1 MLLSRRSSIKFTE
14 DQANFIGHMC
24 YAASKLWNVC
34 NYERYHYKELGLEQY
49 PDWYYQ
55 KKVHKNELWYKQLP
69 AQTAQEVCKQ
79 LDKAWKSFYALK
91 KSGDIQAPKPPRFKK
106 ENIPVAYMQM
116 GIVHEQGSGS
126 VRLSLP
132 KALKIYMEKTF
143 GIHEKFLYLEN
154 KIFRSMDQIKQIR
167 IYPPEKG
174 TSRII
179 VVYEIPDPEI
189 LPDKGH
195 YLAIDLGLHNLMT
208 CYDSGNGKTFILGR
222 KYLALERYFHK
233 EIARIQSVWY
243 GQQSA
248 KGIKYPRSSK
258 HIQRLY
264 KKKQDAVTD
273 YLHKITMYLTEY
285 CKKQG
290 ITCVIV
296 GDIGN
301 IRKNKDMGHMTN
313 QKFHGLPYNRI
324 YIMLEYKLK
333 MYGICFVKQKEAY
346 TSQCSPLSPE
356 VTKKYAAPSNRKKRG
371 LYRDNTETY
380 NADAVGAFNILRKY
394 LSVTGE
400 QKELSVKGLKNPEII
415 KVAV

>member
-91 KSGDIQAPKPPRFKK
+91 KSGGIQAPKPPRFKK

-313 QKFHGLPYNRI
+313 QKFH
-324 YIMLEYKLK
+324 
-333 MYGICFVKQKEAY
+333 
-346 TSQCSPLSPE
+346 
-356 VTKKYAAPSNRKKRG
+356 
-371 LYRDNTETY
+371 
-380 NADAVGAFNILRKY
+380 
-394 LSVTGE
+394 
-400 QKELSVKGLKNPEII
+400 
-415 KVAV
+415 